1 MNDPNS
7 SGRWSRLKEVVA
19 DVTDAESLEEVIQ
32 VIRISARAV
41 AGADGITFVRREGD
55 FVHYV
60 AEDAISPLWSGQ
72 SFPINSCISGIAML
86 AREPVIISDVFAD
99 PRVPHQAYEPTF
111 VKSMAMFPVG
121 VDQMP
126 AAIGAYWSRAGNID
140 DDTIAILAAL
150 AKATGTALHA
160 LGVIVTPPALPQA
173 LR

>member
-19 DVTDAESLEEVIQ
+19 DVTDAESLDEVIQ
-32 VIRISARAV
+32 LIRISARAV

-60 AEDAISPLWSGQ
+60 AEDAIGPLWSGQ
-72 SFPINSCISGIAML
+72 RFPINSCISGIAML
-86 AREPVIISDVFAD
+86 TREPIIIPDVFAD

-121 VDQMP
+121 MDQMP
-126 AAIGAYWSRAGNID
+126 GAIGAYWSRTGSID

-150 AKATGTALHA
+150 AKATGTTLHA
-160 LGVIVTPPALPQA
+160 LGVVVTRPALPQA